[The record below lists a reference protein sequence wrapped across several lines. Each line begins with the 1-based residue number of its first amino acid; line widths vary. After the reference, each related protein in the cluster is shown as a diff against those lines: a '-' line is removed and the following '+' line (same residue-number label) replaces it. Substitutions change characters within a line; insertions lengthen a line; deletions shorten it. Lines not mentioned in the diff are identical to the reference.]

1 MLTYS
6 FNSEHPWAKNLP
18 NELAIGCTGPRI
30 KKKTKNNENKRTRKI
45 VIIIVMIIVV
55 IIVL

>member
-6 FNSEHPWAKNLP
+6 SNSEHPWTKNLA
-18 NELAIGCTGPRI
+18 NELATGCTGPRI
-30 KKKTKNNENKRTRKI
+30 KKTSNNENKRTRKI
-45 VIIIVMIIVV
+45 VIIIVMKIIV

>member
-6 FNSEHPWAKNLP
+6 SNSEHPWTKNLA
-18 NELAIGCTGPRI
+18 NELATGCTGPRI
-30 KKKTKNNENKRTRKI
+30 KKTSNNENKRTRKI